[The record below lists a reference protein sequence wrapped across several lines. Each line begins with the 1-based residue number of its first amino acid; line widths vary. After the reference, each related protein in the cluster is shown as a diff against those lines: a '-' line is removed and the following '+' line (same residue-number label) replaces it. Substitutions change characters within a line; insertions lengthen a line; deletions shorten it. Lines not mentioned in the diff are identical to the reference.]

1 MSRRSSES
9 GNRVERSGD
18 IRKEHGEKGKWNL
31 NGDEETGNNDNR
43 AKGNVGVRQEK
54 INRTC
59 GKEMTGAEKWEH
71 FIIFQH
77 PQWPGRGPVRG
88 LGGAF

>member
-18 IRKEHGEKGKWNL
+18 IRKKHGEKRKWNL

-43 AKGNVGVRQEK
+43 AKENVGMLECDKRK
-54 INRTC
+54 
-59 GKEMTGAEKWEH
+59 
-71 FIIFQH
+71 
-77 PQWPGRGPVRG
+77 
-88 LGGAF
+88 